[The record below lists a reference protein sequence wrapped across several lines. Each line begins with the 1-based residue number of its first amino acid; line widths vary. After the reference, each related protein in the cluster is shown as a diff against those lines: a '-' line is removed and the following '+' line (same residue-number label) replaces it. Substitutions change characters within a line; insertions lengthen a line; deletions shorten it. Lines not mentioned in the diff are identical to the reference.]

1 MFQSRSARDAIRKA
15 KAIGKANQLRFDS
28 GHRLRFA
35 GILQCMDLEYEDPSE
50 VWWEYQ
56 RRLNPEQWARKMI
69 PPESGLYAI
78 TDKQSK
84 ARKLVNKALQPSS
97 RPERKSTPQ
106 KRKRTVRGWAPAR

>member
-1 MFQSRSARDAIRKA
+1 MFQSRSARDAVRKA

-56 RRLNPEQWARKMI
+56 RRSNPEQWARKMI
-69 PPESGLYAI
+69 LPESGLYVF
-78 TDKQSK
+78 TDNKLK
-84 ARKLVNKALQPSS
+84 ARKLANKALQPSS
-97 RPERKSTPQ
+97 RPERKPTPQ
-106 KRKRTVRGWAPAR
+106 KSKRTARG